1 MIGED
6 SNSNEAGLR
15 LKSQF
20 LADLNHEIR
29 TPLSGILG
37 MSDLLLETHL
47 DAEQREFVQ
56 ASRLCAESLLD
67 LLTAALEFSAIST
80 GTVKLEEA
88 EFELPETLRAA
99 VAEHRIKAEM
109 KGLKLICRLDERLP
123 QVARGDAV
131 RLREILSRLVDNGVK
146 FTSRG
151 EVEVRAWQEA
161 STDHDLPLT
170 ISVRDTGPGLAPE
183 QVQTILEANGHSSGF
198 ELGLALAR
206 RLVQLNGG
214 RLSVESEPG
223 AGSIFKFT
231 IPLRIPGES
240 QQEPYV
246 GQVPDLPS
254 VLAGGGLND
263 HRRRVLVV
271 EDNEVAQRIVKH
283 VLSRADYEAECAGCG
298 ESAVEAASRGSYDL
312 ILMDLQMPGMNG
324 LEATEKIRQIPGYR
338 TTPVLALTA
347 NATDEYRSM
356 CQQYGMQGFLTKP
369 IQSETL
375 LAAVRKHLPC
385 SG

>member
-47 DAEQREFVQ
+47 DTEQREFVQ
-56 ASRLCAESLLD
+56 ASRLCAENLLD

-80 GTVKLEEA
+80 GTLKLEEA

-99 VAEHRIKAEM
+99 VAEHRIRAEM

-131 RLREILSRLVDNGVK
+131 RLREILSRLVDNGVR

-183 QVQTILEANGHSSGF
+183 QVKTILEANGNTNGF
-198 ELGLALAR
+198 GLGLALAR

-223 AGSIFKFT
+223 AGCIFKFT
-231 IPLRIPGES
+231 IPLRIPAES
-240 QQEPYV
+240 RQEV
-246 GQVPDLPS
+246 SDLPS
-254 VLAGGGLND
+254 VVADGAPNG
-263 HRRRVLVV
+263 HRPRVLVV

-283 VLSRADYEAECAGCG
+283 ILGRTDYEAECASSG
-298 ESAVEAASRGSYDL
+298 ESAVEAASRDSYDL

-324 LEATEKIRQIPGYR
+324 LEATEKIRQIPGYG

-347 NATDEYRSM
+347 NATDEYRAL
-356 CQQYGMQGFLTKP
+356 CQQNGMQGFLTKP
-369 IQSETL
+369 IQSEEL

-385 SG
+385 G